1 MELKEHERRH
11 LEKMYPYMGEFVVL
25 LKKNGDFPLKEAG
38 EIALY
43 GNGGRFT
50 IKGGTGSG
58 EVNSRFFI
66 NCEEGL
72 KERGF
77 TVKTAS
83 WLDGYDEARKKLKEE
98 FNKGLKKAAKKQGAN
113 WITFAMGKVL
123 KEGDYELPIE
133 KECDTAIY
141 VLSRISGEGSDR
153 EAKRGDYLLSETEIK
168 DLRKL
173 HERYDKL
180 MLVLNTG
187 GPVDLSE
194 VDFVENILVLS
205 QLGVQTGDVL
215 GGHPFRKTVS
225 IRQVGDDLGQV

>member
-98 FNKGLKKAAKKQGAN
+98 IDNSVLIVEDFS
-113 WITFAMGKVL
+113 ITF
-123 KEGDYELPIE
+123 PI
-133 KECDTAIY
+133 
-141 VLSRISGEGSDR
+141 
-153 EAKRGDYLLSETEIK
+153 TE
-168 DLRKL
+168 RK
-173 HERYDKL
+173 
-180 MLVLNTG
+180 
-187 GPVDLSE
+187 
-194 VDFVENILVLS
+194 I
-205 QLGVQTGDVL
+205 
-215 GGHPFRKTVS
+215 
-225 IRQVGDDLGQV
+225 

>member
-83 WLDGYDEARKKLKEE
+83 WLDGYDEAR
-98 FNKGLKKAAKKQGAN
+98 
-113 WITFAMGKVL
+113 
-123 KEGDYELPIE
+123 E
-133 KECDTAIY
+133 KDDVVYI
-141 VLSRISGEGSDR
+141 I
-153 EAKRGDYLLSETEIK
+153 
-168 DLRKL
+168 
-173 HERYDKL
+173 
-180 MLVLNTG
+180 LNTLWKG
-187 GPVDLSE
+187 QQVRLPSLPEGHAWGMCINTADPDGKYYYDEPVYMQVTSFMMTE
-194 VDFVENILVLS
+194 
-205 QLGVQTGDVL
+205 
-215 GGHPFRKTVS
+215 RS
-225 IRQVGDDLGQV
+225 ICVFTMI

>member
-11 LEKMYPYMGEFVVL
+11 LEQMYPYMGEFVVL

-194 VDFVENILVLS
+194 VGFVENILVLS

-215 GGHPFRKTVS
+215 A
-225 IRQVGDDLGQV
+225 